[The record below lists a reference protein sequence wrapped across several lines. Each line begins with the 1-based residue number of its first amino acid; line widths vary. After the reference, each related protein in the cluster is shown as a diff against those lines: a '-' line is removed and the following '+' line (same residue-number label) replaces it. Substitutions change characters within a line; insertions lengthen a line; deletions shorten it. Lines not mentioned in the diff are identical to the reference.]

1 MAEACPLIPPAG
13 VCTSRDAVEKL
24 VNSPIEEIVITDSIP
39 LPADKQ
45 HAKIKILS
53 VAPLLAEAIRRVH
66 EDRSVSELFK

>member
-1 MAEACPLIPPAG
+1 MLATHGVLAG
-13 VCTSRDAVEKL
+13 DAVPKL

-39 LPADKQ
+39 LSADKQ
-45 HAKIKILS
+45 HPKIKILT